1 MTSKI
6 APLPTQRQQMETRF
20 VELMTELFQL
30 DEAEALDF
38 GLYRIIRRH
47 NREVRAFLGEII
59 TDGASRALQGGR
71 LAELLDATFETMGN
85 EAQADD
91 KFRLKD
97 LEQQLGLKPGMT
109 QDQREALLTQAEGI
123 PAAKGL
129 VTEYRSRTETLSS
142 QQTVQQDRAEVLN
155 RLYQFFS
162 RHYQDGDFIVERR
175 YGKGGARYVKSTGE
189 DTEFHWATEDM
200 YYIKSGDIFTDF
212 PVRPAN
218 GQRVLFTVEPESLQA
233 TRAALKPNDKAHYA
247 LDAATREMGLI
258 KVRLKYLKGAQS
270 EKQKDEIV
278 TAVQKASGGGTAES
292 SADIRRWLNRFMA
305 RNQSDFFIHK
315 RLKEA
320 LLDDLDIFLKTE
332 VLDVEQLLAGS
343 DLPKRAMKVAR
354 IVREVGGHIIDFLA
368 ALEEFQKALWEKKKL
383 VFETRYVITLDRLER
398 YTPAWLAQ
406 NIDAIVNKQRQEWQ
420 ELGLGDYAKAAD
432 CIRTLPPSPA
442 GGRGAGGEGQ
452 QALELAAP
460 KAAEQYLPLPV
471 DTRNFD
477 ATFKWSMLEAVTA
490 VTPLDDALDGVAI
503 HSDNWQALNTLQER
517 FRDRVQNLYADPPYN
532 TDAGPI
538 SYKNGYRK
546 ASWAAFIQNR
556 LGVVR
561 SYLLEDGVAC
571 ITIDDFQK
579 NELLE
584 IISKEFG
591 SDNLLGTVVIKNS
604 PSGRPSVKGFRV
616 SHEYAIFSGISP
628 RSDIGLLERSEAQAA
643 HFGNTDEDGPFAWEN
658 FRKRGGATT
667 HRSARPKQFYPIYV
681 VNDKIRIPKL
691 EWQKDKKEWRV
702 LEGPSKA
709 EVVLLPVNDDG
720 TERVWSW
727 GHVTAIKNM
736 KDLEVRRNAEG
747 VVSIFRKVRPQNEG
761 SLPSTVWVKPEHS
774 AVEYGSVLLKNMFNK
789 REFSFPKS
797 VHAVEDCLSVSG
809 AHEDALVLDIFAG
822 SGTTPH
828 AVLNLNKG
836 DDGSRKFLVFEANDY
851 IHSFTIPRIVKAAA
865 AATWSGGKAI
875 EVDGVGLFMKVQAL
889 EQYEDS
895 LESLDAEINEGDS
908 GELLFQDPAFALRY
922 RLDKASRDLY
932 CGVARFTSPFGYQ
945 LKRAGG
951 GGEAQSC
958 EVDLVESIPYLLG
971 MDVDRLYRETLG
983 VVMLGRN
990 RRGQSVSVF
999 FRDCAAQDSAQWVA
1013 TKLAEHPADRV
1024 FTNDPASLSF
1034 ESCDRLEAIEAIFA
1048 LQFGRH

>member
-1 MTSKI
+1 MANATSKI
-6 APLPTQRQQMETRF
+6 ASLPSQRQQMETRF

-38 GLYRIIRRH
+38 GLYRVIRRH
-47 NREVRAFLGEII
+47 NREVHAFLGEIVA
-59 TDGASRALQGGR
+59 DKESKALQGGR
-71 LAELLDATFETMGN
+71 LAELLDAAFETLGH

-109 QDQREALLTQAEGI
+109 QDQREAALAQAEGF
-123 PAAKGL
+123 PALKGL
-129 VTEYRSRTETLSS
+129 VAEYRSRTETQVS

-212 PVRPAN
+212 PVRLAN
-218 GQRVLFTVEPESLQA
+218 GQQILFTVDPESLQA
-233 TRAALKPNDKAHYA
+233 TRSALKPNDKAHYE
-247 LDAATREMGLI
+247 LDAATKDGEII
-258 KVRLKYLKGAQS
+258 KVRLKYLKGAQT

-278 TAVQKASGGGTAES
+278 TAVQKVATSGTAES
-292 SADIRRWLNRFMA
+292 GADIRRWLGRFMA

-320 LLDDLDIFLKTE
+320 LSEDLDIFLKTE
-332 VLDVEQLLAGS
+332 VLDVDQLLAGANQQT
-343 DLPKRAMKVAR
+343 DLPKRVMKVAR
-354 IVREVGGHIIDFLA
+354 IVREVGGHIINFLA
-368 ALEEFQKALWEKKKL
+368 ALEDFQKALWEKKKL

-398 YTPAWLAQ
+398 YAPAWLAQ
-406 NIDAIVNKQRQEWQ
+406 NIDTIVKKQRAEWKDF
-420 ELGLGDYAKAAD
+420 GLGDYAKATA
-432 CIRTLPPSPA
+432 CIRKT
-442 GGRGAGGEGQ
+442 EGD
-452 QALELAAP
+452 LATVAT
-460 KAAEQYLPLPV
+460 EQYLPLPV
-471 DTRNFD
+471 DTKNFD
-477 ATFKWSMLEAVTA
+477 AEFKWSMLEAVTT
-490 VTPLDDALDGVAI
+490 VVGLDDALDGLAI
-503 HSDNWQALNTLQER
+503 QSDNWQALNTLQER
-517 FRDRVQNLYADPPYN
+517 YRDRVQALYADPPYN

-561 SYLLEDGVAC
+561 NYLLEDGVAC

-584 IISKEFG
+584 VISKEFG

-628 RSDIGLLERSEAQAA
+628 RSDIGLLERSEAQAT
-643 HFGNTDEDGPFAWEN
+643 HFGNSDEDGPFAWEN

-681 VNDKIRIPKL
+681 ENDKIRIPKL
-691 EWQKDKKEWRV
+691 EWQKDKKEWDV
-702 LEGPSKA
+702 LELPSA
-709 EVVLLPVNDDG
+709 TEVTLLPVNDDG

-736 KDLEVRRNAEG
+736 KDLEVRRNTEG
-747 VVSIFRKVRPQNEG
+747 VVSIFRKVRPQSEG

-828 AVLNLNKG
+828 AVLNLNRG
-836 DDGSRKFLVFEANDY
+836 DDGSRKFLIFEANDY

-865 AATWSGGKAI
+865 ATTWSTGKAADI
-875 EVDGVGLFMKVQAL
+875 DGIGLFMKVQEL

-895 LESLDAEINEGDS
+895 LESLNMEVNEGDS

-922 RLDKASRDLY
+922 RLDKTSRALY
-932 CGVARFTSPFGYQ
+932 CGVDRFSSPFGYQ
-945 LKRAGG
+945 LKRAEG
-951 GGEAQSC
+951 GGEARPC

-971 MDVDRLYRETLG
+971 MDVNRLYRESQG
-983 VVMLGRN
+983 VVILGRN
-990 RRGQSVSVF
+990 RRGQSVAVF
-999 FRDCAAQDSAQWVA
+999 FRDCTANDSAQWVA
-1013 TKLAEHPADRV
+1013 GKLAQHPADRV
-1024 FTNDPASLSF
+1024 YTNDPASLSF
-1034 ESCDRLEAIEAIFA
+1034 EGCDSLEAIETVFA
-1048 LQFGRH
+1048 AQFGRQ

>member
-6 APLPTQRQQMETRF
+6 ASLPTQRQQMETRF

-59 TDGASRALQGGR
+59 TDGTSRALQGGR

-91 KFRLKD
+91 KFRIKD

-129 VTEYRSRTETLSS
+129 VAEYRSRTETLSS

-212 PVRPAN
+212 PVRLAN

-247 LDAATREMGLI
+247 LDAATQEGDLI

-332 VLDVEQLLAGS
+332 VLDVDQLLAGS

-354 IVREVGGHIIDFLA
+354 IVRAVGGHIIDFLA

-406 NIDAIVNKQRQEWQ
+406 NIDAIVNKQRQEWK

-432 CIRTLPPSPA
+432 CIRKTQ
-442 GGRGAGGEGQ
+442 GD
-452 QALELAAP
+452 LAV
-460 KAAEQYLPLPV
+460 AATEQYLPLPV

-477 ATFKWSMLEAVTA
+477 AVFKWSMLEAVTA

-503 HSDNWQALNTLQER
+503 QSDNWQALNTLQAKYREQAR
-517 FRDRVQNLYADPPYN
+517 SIYIDPPYN

-538 SYKNGYRK
+538 DYKNGYRN
-546 ASWAAFIQNR
+546 ASWMALMDDR
-556 LGVVR
+556 LKLGR
-561 SYLLEDGVAC
+561 RLMQDDGVLC
-571 ITIDDFQK
+571 CTIDDYEQK
-579 NELLE
+579 PLGMLLE
-584 IISKEFG
+584 RVFG
-591 SDNLLGTVVIKNS
+591 ENSIAGVVSIRIN
-604 PSGRPSVKGFRV
+604 PSGRPKPSGFAV
-616 SHEYAIFSGISP
+616 SHEYGFFVQNSP
-628 RSDIGLLERSEAQAA
+628 GSSLDRLDRTAAQMKRYKE
-643 HFGNTDEDGPFAWEN
+643 TDEDGSYMWEL
-658 FRKRGGATT
+658 FRKRGSNSERRARRTLYYPLFVSETGIRVPRMAWDESTRSWIAQEEPKSGETLVFPIDDNQIERTWRYKHDDVNKKPKHFRATKDNAGIWT
-667 HRSARPKQFYPIYV
+667 VYYKYRPANSGVLPTTMWIDSKFSATEHGTGVLKKLFKQHDV
-681 VNDKIRIPKL
+681 
-691 EWQKDKKEWRV
+691 
-702 LEGPSKA
+702 
-709 EVVLLPVNDDG
+709 
-720 TERVWSW
+720 
-727 GHVTAIKNM
+727 
-736 KDLEVRRNAEG
+736 
-747 VVSIFRKVRPQNEG
+747 
-761 SLPSTVWVKPEHS
+761 
-774 AVEYGSVLLKNMFNK
+774 
-789 REFSFPKS
+789 FSYPKS
-797 VHAVEDCLSVSG
+797 VFAVEESLKVSG
-809 AHEDALVLDIFAG
+809 ATEDDALVIDFFAG
-822 SGTTPH
+822 SGTTAH
-828 AVLNLNKG
+828 AVLQMNANS
-836 DDGSRKFLVFEANDY
+836 DTNTRFLVVEVNKYFEAV
-851 IHSFTIPRIVKAAA
+851 TLPRIKKVAASLDWEGGA
-865 AATWSGGKAI
+865 AQAVTGPGAF
-875 EVDGVGLFMKVQAL
+875 VRVQSL
-889 EQYEDS
+889 EQYDDT

-922 RLDKASRDLY
+922 RLDKSSRDLY

-945 LKRAGG
+945 LKRALG
-951 GGEAQSC
+951 GGEAQPC

-971 MDVDRLYRETLG
+971 MDVSRLYRETLG

-1013 TKLAEHPADRV
+1013 SKLAEHPADR
-1024 FTNDPASLSF
+1024 TYANDPAGLSF
-1034 ESCDRLEAIEAIFA
+1034 EGCDSLEAIESVFA
-1048 LQFGRH
+1048 LQFGRP